1 MVCAQ
6 NSFQFLYVSRLAN
19 GCTWE
24 VVKEIVATARFNN
37 PSHGIT
43 GALLFDGERFCQL
56 IEGAPG
62 NVRELRENLMRDARH
77 TGMRVLLDEQSPAPP
92 LTQRWA
98 SGYCDPHEL
107 ELLDGANALRGR
119 PALDAFFTLLERAD
133 LD

>member
-6 NSFQFLYVSRLAN
+6 NSFQFLYVSRLAS

-56 IEGAPG
+56 IEGAPD
-62 NVRELRENLMRDARH
+62 NVRELRANLMRDSRH
-77 TGMRVLLDEQSPAPP
+77 TGMTVLLEEQSAAAP

-98 SGYCDPHEL
+98 SGYCDHHEL
-107 ELLDGANALRGR
+107 EPLDSPNGLRGR

-133 LD
+133 LE